1 MNITRG
7 KIAKAQ
13 KVVIYGVEGVGKSTL
28 AAKFPE
34 PLFIDMEGS
43 TGNMDVARLDKPT
56 SLAMFMNEVAF
67 VRANPTVC
75 KTLVIDT
82 ADWLERLVAENVCM
96 AANKKSITDFG
107 YGDGF
112 VKLEYEMGIL
122 LNRLTD
128 LIEIGIN
135 VVLVAHAIIRKFE
148 QPDELGA
155 YDRYELKLGNK
166 TTGKTAALLKEWADM
181 VLFCNYKTQV
191 FSTDDKGKK
200 FKAQGQDRV
209 MYTTHHPSWD
219 AKNRHDLPELLPLD
233 FSQIAHI
240 FTLNDAEKVEDTM
253 TPSEPLTPV
262 EVVPTSQQEELL
274 SQGEA
279 LPKAVQDLLDGYKLS
294 VDDIRTFWEQKG
306 HFPKNMDTRYIPAEY
321 WEKLIAN
328 WENVLLSIKEK

>member
-1 MNITRG
+1 
-7 KIAKAQ
+7 
-13 KVVIYGVEGVGKSTL
+13 
-28 AAKFPE
+28 
-34 PLFIDMEGS
+34 
-43 TGNMDVARLDKPT
+43 
-56 SLAMFMNEVAF
+56 
-67 VRANPTVC
+67 
-75 KTLVIDT
+75 
-82 ADWLERLVAENVCM
+82 
-96 AANKKSITDFG
+96 
-107 YGDGF
+107 
-112 VKLEYEMGIL
+112 
-122 LNRLTD
+122 
-128 LIEIGIN
+128 
-135 VVLVAHAIIRKFE
+135 
-148 QPDELGA
+148 
-155 YDRYELKLGNK
+155 
-166 TTGKTAALLKEWADM
+166 M

-191 FSTDDKGKK
+191 FSTDDKRKK
-200 FKAQGQDRV
+200 FKAQDQDRV

-306 HFPKNMDTRYIPAEY
+306 HFPKGMDIRYIPAEY